1 MTTMTTGPAPRL
13 PSLAE
18 IDGWFATRGYG
29 FVLSK
34 DSAEYWAALFS
45 RHSFHIFAP
54 RYGKGSTPLA
64 AVISARDRYITEE
77 GADA

>member
-1 MTTMTTGPAPRL
+1 MSRSQDRHL

-34 DSAEYWAALFS
+34 DGIVYWAALFS
-45 RHSFHIFAP
+45 RRSFEIFAP
-54 RYGKGSTPLA
+54 KYGKGLTPEEA
-64 AVISARDRYITEE
+64 AGSARDRYITEE
-77 GADA
+77 GS